1 LSLSQSAI
9 RHLKPKKKKEKKKK
23 VCFKSFA
30 HSLKFCSG
38 WIESR
43 GLGLCKSFSEGFVRV
58 VWRPSSADCFNP
70 CRISIPRDRDR
81 DRDPG
86 ISEMATIRS
95 PVVAPAFVEG
105 MASKGQQLQSMKFRS
120 SDVFGGRALQDRSR
134 MLLKGKLV
142 VMVEEEDVEKKRCKQ
157 QARASMGPADK
168 LPANHKVKAASLKAF
183 EELRNASANRYTSAK
198 SSIMVLGL
206 SVHSTPVEMR
216 EKLAVPEAEWPR
228 AIAELS
234 GQNHIE
240 EAAVLSTCNRMEIY
254 VVALSWNRGVRE
266 VTEWMSKVR
275 VFLSPWDSSVFF
287 PDAFRFGWVSST
299 ICPAAI

>member
-1 LSLSQSAI
+1 M
-9 RHLKPKKKKEKKKK
+9 
-23 VCFKSFA
+23 
-30 HSLKFCSG
+30 
-38 WIESR
+38 ESSPQR
-43 GLGLCKSFSEGFVRV
+43 ERE
-58 VWRPSSADCFNP
+58 RE
-70 CRISIPRDRDR
+70 RERE
-81 DRDPG
+81 RDPG

-120 SDVFGGRALQDRSR
+120 SDVFGGRALQERSR
-134 MLLKGKLV
+134 MLHKGKLV

-183 EELRNASANRYTSAK
+183 EELRNASANRKSSLPHFSILTRRRRRRRLLACFCFPPCVFPRMGLEGDDVLLLCTPPPGYTSAK

-287 PDAFRFGWVSST
+287 S
-299 ICPAAI
+299 